1 MPKEMLFLCDV
12 YTRWLEENQL
22 PHQCASD
29 ILYGKDTMNRL
40 TLNQTY
46 WLENFI
52 STWDIIAQNSQEIK
66 MRTKN
71 KVALDSLIDNIKH
84 TFYYVGAKGDDV
96 DQFEI
101 DQLHKLV
108 DEFASQV
115 TISDSQGE

>member
-12 YTRWLEENQL
+12 YTKWLKENQL
-22 PHQCASD
+22 PHLCASE
-29 ILYGKDTMNRL
+29 ILYGKDTMNKL
-40 TLNQTY
+40 TINQTY

-84 TFYYVGAKGDDV
+84 TFYYVGAKGDDHH
-96 DQFEI
+96 QFEI
-101 DQLHKLV
+101 DTLHKLV

-115 TISDSQGE
+115 TISDSQGQ